1 MTFKYRVLLI
11 LSPLLVLLDQ
21 VTKWLVVRAIP
32 FGERVPVIPGYF
44 DMVHFRNTGAAFGI
58 FSGGHANWR
67 EPFFIGISLVASV
80 VVLVVV
86 RRLHVCE
93 RLMAV
98 IMALIFG
105 GIWGNFLDRLRF
117 GAVTDFLSLH
127 WRDVVVR
134 IPLGSWQ
141 VTFPLDWPAFNV
153 ADSAITV
160 SMVLLAWQ
168 AVKGDA

>member
-1 MTFKYRVLLI
+1 MVFKYRVLLI
-11 LSPLLVLLDQ
+11 VSPVLVLLDQ
-21 VTKWLVVRAIP
+21 LTKWLVVHAIP
-32 FGERVPVIPGYF
+32 FGERVPVVPGYF
-44 DMVHFRNTGAAFGI
+44 DLVHFRNTGAAFGL
-58 FSGGHANWR
+58 FADGHANWR
-67 EPFFIGISLVASV
+67 EPFFIAISLVASV

-86 RRLHVCE
+86 RRLQAHE

-98 IMALIFG
+98 VMALIFG
-105 GIWGNFLDRLRF
+105 GIWGNFLDRLRV
-117 GAVTDFLSLH
+117 GAVTDFLSVH

-134 IPLGSWQ
+134 IPLGAWQ

-168 AVKGDA
+168 AVKGES